1 MKGTDRGKHTS
12 GTNEMTKQ
20 LRDLQ
25 ILICLFIF
33 FGFLNL
39 ALLGKPIDPMAG
51 VFFAV
56 FIVITAVTSWV
67 LKKYYPMGDRLIFLL
82 AILLCSIGIIMLF
95 RLNRGTAVKQ
105 LIWLVIGITMF
116 LCVVLFLKKGLIKYA
131 KYKYVFLAGTIIF
144 MAMATFIGVEIYGA
158 RNWVKIAG
166 YSFQPSEF
174 GKIFLILYL
183 STALQNITSRKQLI
197 QPGLVIVTA
206 LGFMVLQR
214 DLGTAL
220 IIFAVSV
227 TMVYLATSKTL
238 YVLISLG
245 LFGAGG
251 LASYAVFGHIR
262 QRIIIWLHPWDY
274 VYNESYQLVQ
284 SMYAIAMGGLFG
296 RGLGKGHPGYVAVNE
311 SDFIFSVICEEM
323 GLLMG
328 LAILILHFLLFYRSI
343 RSAIHAEN
351 NFTKL
356 LTSGLSV
363 MIAAQT
369 LVIVGGVTG
378 FIPLTGITLPFV
390 SYGGTS
396 LLISF
401 LSLSIIQKVSEGDE
415 DE

>member
-1 MKGTDRGKHTS
+1 
-12 GTNEMTKQ
+12 MTKR
-20 LRDLQ
+20 LKTLQ
-25 ILICLFIF
+25 VLIYLFLF

-39 ALLGKPIDPMAG
+39 SFLGKPIDPIAG

-56 FIVITAVTSWV
+56 LTVIIAVTSWV

-82 AILLCSIGIIMLF
+82 AMLLCSIGLIMLF
-95 RLNRGTAVKQ
+95 RLNQSTALKQ
-105 LIWLVIGITMF
+105 LAWLVIGIVMF
-116 LCVVLFLKKGLIKYA
+116 LFVVLYLKKGLVKYA
-131 KYKYVFLAGTIIF
+131 KYKYIFLAGTILF
-144 MAMATFIGVEIYGA
+144 MAMATFIGVEILGA
-158 RNWVKIAG
+158 KNWVKIG
-166 YSFQPSEF
+166 PYGFQPSEF

-183 STALQNITSRKQLI
+183 STALSNFTSRKQLI
-197 QPGLVIVTA
+197 EPGIVIIIS
-206 LGFMVLQR
+206 LGFMVMQK

-227 TMVYLATSKTL
+227 TMVYLATSKKL
-238 YVLISLG
+238 YVLASLG

-251 LASYAVFGHIR
+251 LASYVVFDHIR
-262 QRIIIWLHPWDY
+262 RRFMIWLNPWDY

-284 SMYAIAMGGLFG
+284 SMYAIAMGGFFG
-296 RGLGKGHPGYVAVNE
+296 RGLGMGHPGYVAVNE

-356 LTSGLSV
+356 LTAGLSV
-363 MIAAQT
+363 MIATQT

-415 DE
+415 EGE

>member
-1 MKGTDRGKHTS
+1 
-12 GTNEMTKQ
+12 MTKR
-20 LRDLQ
+20 LKKLQ
-25 ILICLFIF
+25 FFIYLFVF

-39 ALLGKPIDPMAG
+39 AFLGKPIDSLAG
-51 VFFAV
+51 VFWA
-56 FIVITAVTSWV
+56 VITVIIAVTSWV

-82 AILLCSIGIIMLF
+82 AVLLCSIGMIMLF
-95 RLNRGTAVKQ
+95 RLNKATALKQ
-105 LIWLVIGITMF
+105 LVWLVIGIVMF
-116 LCVVLFLKKGLIKYA
+116 LFVVLYLKKGLIKYA
-131 KYKYVFLAGTIIF
+131 KYKYSFLAGTIIF
-144 MAMATFIGVEIYGA
+144 MAMATFVGVEILGA
-158 RNWVKIAG
+158 KNWVKIG
-166 YSFQPSEF
+166 PYGFQPSEF

-183 STALQNITSRKQLI
+183 STALSDITSRKQLI
-197 QPGLVIVTA
+197 EPGIA
-206 LGFMVLQR
+206 IIISLGFMVLQR

-227 TMVYLATSKTL
+227 TMVYLATSKKL

-251 LASYAVFGHIR
+251 TASYAIFGHIR
-262 QRIIIWLHPWDY
+262 RRFMIWLNPWDY

-296 RGLGKGHPGYVAVNE
+296 RGLGMGHPGYVAVNE

-356 LTSGLSV
+356 LTAGLSV
-363 MIAAQT
+363 MIATQT

-401 LSLSIIQKVSEGDE
+401 LALSIIQKVSEGDE
-415 DE
+415 EIYG

>member
-1 MKGTDRGKHTS
+1 
-12 GTNEMTKQ
+12 MTK
-20 LRDLQ
+20 LLKKLQ
-25 ILICLFIF
+25 FLIYLFVF

-39 ALLGKPIDPMAG
+39 AILSKPVDPMAG
-51 VFFAV
+51 LFWA
-56 FIVITAVTSWV
+56 VITVIIAVTSWV

-82 AILLCSIGIIMLF
+82 AVLLCSIGMIMLF
-95 RLNRGTAVKQ
+95 RLNKTTALKQ
-105 LIWLVIGITMF
+105 LVWLVICIIMF
-116 LCVVLFLKKGLIKYA
+116 LFVVLYLKKGLIKYA
-131 KYKYVFLAGTIIF
+131 KYKYLFLAGTIIF
-144 MAMATFIGVEIYGA
+144 MAMATFIGVEILGA
-158 RNWVKIAG
+158 KNWVRIG
-166 YSFQPSEF
+166 PYGFQPSEF

-183 STALQNITSRKQLI
+183 STALSDITSRKQLI
-197 QPGLVIVTA
+197 EPGITIIIS

-227 TMVYLATSKTL
+227 TMVYLATSKKL

-251 LASYAVFGHIR
+251 AASYAIFGHIR
-262 QRIIIWLHPWDY
+262 RRFMIWLNPWDY

-296 RGLGKGHPGYVAVNE
+296 RGLGLGHPGYVAVNE

-356 LTSGLSV
+356 LTAGLSV
-363 MIAAQT
+363 MIATQT

-401 LSLSIIQKVSEGDE
+401 LALSIIQKVSEGDE
-415 DE
+415 DI

>member
-1 MKGTDRGKHTS
+1 
-12 GTNEMTKQ
+12 MTKR
-20 LRDLQ
+20 LKKLQ
-25 ILICLFIF
+25 FFIYLFVF

-39 ALLGKPIDPMAG
+39 AFLSKPIDPMAG
-51 VFFAV
+51 VFWA
-56 FIVITAVTSWV
+56 VITVIIAVTSWV

-82 AILLCSIGIIMLF
+82 AVLLCSIGLIMLF
-95 RLNRGTAVKQ
+95 RLNKTIALKQ
-105 LIWLVIGITMF
+105 LVWLVIGIVMF
-116 LCVVLFLKKGLIKYA
+116 LFVVLYLKKGLIKYA
-131 KYKYVFLAGTIIF
+131 KYKYLFLAGTIIF
-144 MAMATFIGVEIYGA
+144 MAMATFIGVEILGA
-158 RNWVKIAG
+158 KNWVKIG
-166 YSFQPSEF
+166 PYGFQPSEF

-183 STALQNITSRKQLI
+183 STALSDITSRKQLI
-197 QPGLVIVTA
+197 EPGIAIIVS

-227 TMVYLATSKTL
+227 TMVYLATSKKL

-251 LASYAVFGHIR
+251 AASYAIFGHIR
-262 QRIIIWLHPWDY
+262 RRFMIWLNPWDY

-296 RGLGKGHPGYVAVNE
+296 RGLGMGHPGYVAVNE

-356 LTSGLSV
+356 LTAGLSV
-363 MIAAQT
+363 MIATQT

-401 LSLSIIQKVSEGDE
+401 LALSIIQKVSEGDE
-415 DE
+415 EI

>member
-1 MKGTDRGKHTS
+1 
-12 GTNEMTKQ
+12 MTKRLKVLQ
-20 LRDLQ
+20 L
-25 ILICLFIF
+25 LIYLFIF
-33 FGFLNL
+33 FGFLDL
-39 ALLGKPIDPMAG
+39 AFLGKPIDPMAG
-51 VFFAV
+51 LFFAV
-56 FIVITAVTSWV
+56 IAIIIAVTSWV

-82 AILLCSIGIIMLF
+82 AVLLCSIGLIMLF
-95 RLNRGTAVKQ
+95 RLNRTTALKQ
-105 LIWLVIGITMF
+105 LLWLGAGIAMF
-116 LCVVLFLKKGLIKYA
+116 LFVVLYLKKGLVKYA
-131 KYKYVFLAGTIIF
+131 GYKYIFLAGTIAF
-144 MAMATFIGVEIYGA
+144 MSMATFIGVEILGA
-158 RNWVKIAG
+158 KNWVKIG
-166 YSFQPSEF
+166 PYGFQPSEF

-183 STALQNITSRKQLI
+183 STALPEIKSRKQLI
-197 QPGLVIVTA
+197 EPGLVIIVS
-206 LGFMVLQR
+206 LGFMVLQK

-227 TMVYLATSKTL
+227 TMVYLATSKKL

-251 LASYAVFGHIR
+251 AASYLAFGHIR
-262 QRIIIWLHPWDY
+262 KRFMIWLHPWDY

-296 RGLGKGHPGYVAVNE
+296 RGLGMGHPGYVAVNE

-328 LAILILHFLLFYRSI
+328 LAVLILHFLLFYRSI

-356 LTSGLSV
+356 LTAGLSV
-363 MIAAQT
+363 MTATQA

-396 LLISF
+396 LMISF
-401 LSLSIIQKVSEGDE
+401 LSLSIIQKVSEGDN
-415 DE
+415 

>member
-1 MKGTDRGKHTS
+1 
-12 GTNEMTKQ
+12 MTKR
-20 LRDLQ
+20 LKTLQ
-25 ILICLFIF
+25 FCIYLFVF

-39 ALLGKPIDPMAG
+39 FLLGKPIDPLAG

-56 FIVITAVTSWV
+56 IVFIIALTSRV

-82 AILLCSIGIIMLF
+82 AALLCSVGLIMLF
-95 RLNRGTAVKQ
+95 RLGRTLALKQ
-105 LIWLVIGITMF
+105 LAWLVVGIVMF
-116 LCVVLFLKKGLIKYA
+116 LFVVLYLKKGVIKFS
-131 KYKYVFLAGTIIF
+131 KYKYAFMAGTVLF
-144 MAMATFIGVEIYGA
+144 MSMATFIGVEILGA
-158 RNWVKIAG
+158 KNWVRIG
-166 YSFQPSEF
+166 GFGFQPSEF

-183 STALQNITSRKQLI
+183 ASALSNLTSRKQLI
-197 QPGLVIVTA
+197 EPGVLIIIS
-206 LGFMVLQR
+206 LGFMVIQR

-227 TMVYLATSKTL
+227 TMVYLATSRKL
-238 YVLISLG
+238 YVLISMG
-245 LFGAGG
+245 LFAAGG
-251 LASYAVFGHIR
+251 MASYVMFDHIKR
-262 QRIIIWLHPWDY
+262 RVMIWLHPWDY

-284 SMYAIAMGGLFG
+284 SMYAIATGGLFG
-296 RGLGKGHPGYVAVNE
+296 RGLGLGSPGYVAVNE

-328 LAILILHFLLFYRSI
+328 LAVLILHFLLFYRSI
-343 RSAIHAEN
+343 RSAINAEN

-356 LTSGLSV
+356 LTAGLSV
-363 MIAAQT
+363 MTATQA

-415 DE
+415 LEKL

>member
-1 MKGTDRGKHTS
+1 
-12 GTNEMTKQ
+12 MTKRLRTLQ
-20 LRDLQ
+20 L
-25 ILICLFIF
+25 LIYLFLF

-39 ALLGKPIDPMAG
+39 AFLGKPIDPTAG
-51 VFFAV
+51 VFLG
-56 FIVITAVTSWV
+56 IITAIIAVTSWV

-82 AILLCSIGIIMLF
+82 AAMLCSIGIIMLF
-95 RLNRGTAVKQ
+95 RLDRDTAVKQ
-105 LIWLVIGITMF
+105 LGWLVIGIVMF
-116 LCVVLFLKKGLIKYA
+116 LFVVLYLKKGLVKYA
-131 KYKYVFLAGTIIF
+131 KYKYVFLAGTILF
-144 MAMATFIGVEIYGA
+144 MAMATFIGVEILGA
-158 RNWVKIAG
+158 KNWVKIG
-166 YSFQPSEF
+166 PYYGFQPSEF

-183 STALQNITSRKQLI
+183 STALSHITSRKQLI
-197 QPGLVIVTA
+197 EPGIVIIVA
-206 LGFMVLQR
+206 LGFMVLQK

-220 IIFAVSV
+220 IIFAVAV
-227 TMVYLATSKTL
+227 TMVYLATSKKL

-245 LFGAGG
+245 LFSGGG

-262 QRIIIWLHPWDY
+262 RRFMIWLNPWDY

-296 RGLGKGHPGYVAVNE
+296 RGLGMGHPGYVAVNE

-328 LAILILHFLLFYRSI
+328 LAVLILHFLLFYRSI

-356 LTSGLSV
+356 LTAGLSV
-363 MIAAQT
+363 MTATQA

-401 LSLSIIQKVSEGDE
+401 LALSIIQKVSEGDE
-415 DE
+415 GDTQDG

>member
-1 MKGTDRGKHTS
+1 
-12 GTNEMTKQ
+12 MTKR
-20 LRDLQ
+20 LKTLQ
-25 ILICLFIF
+25 ALIYLFLF

-39 ALLGKPIDPMAG
+39 SFLGKPIDPIAG

-56 FIVITAVTSWV
+56 LTVIIAVTSWV

-82 AILLCSIGIIMLF
+82 AMLLCSIGLIMLF
-95 RLNRGTAVKQ
+95 RLNQSTALKQ
-105 LIWLVIGITMF
+105 LAWLVIGIVMF
-116 LCVVLFLKKGLIKYA
+116 LFVVLYLKKGLVKYA
-131 KYKYVFLAGTIIF
+131 KYKYIFLAGTILF
-144 MAMATFIGVEIYGA
+144 MSMATFIGVEILGA
-158 RNWVKIAG
+158 KNWVKIG
-166 YSFQPSEF
+166 PYGFQPSEF

-183 STALQNITSRKQLI
+183 STALSNFTSRKQLI
-197 QPGLVIVTA
+197 EPGIVIIIS
-206 LGFMVLQR
+206 LGFMVMQK

-227 TMVYLATSKTL
+227 TMVYLATSKKL
-238 YVLISLG
+238 YVLASMG

-251 LASYAVFGHIR
+251 LASYVVFDHIR
-262 QRIIIWLHPWDY
+262 RRFMIWLNPWDY

-284 SMYAIAMGGLFG
+284 SMYAIAMGGFFG
-296 RGLGKGHPGYVAVNE
+296 RGLGMGHPGYVAVNE

-356 LTSGLSV
+356 LTAGLSV
-363 MIAAQT
+363 MIATQT

-415 DE
+415 EGE

>member
-1 MKGTDRGKHTS
+1 
-12 GTNEMTKQ
+12 MTKR
-20 LRDLQ
+20 LKILQ
-25 ILICLFIF
+25 FFIYLFLF

-39 ALLGKPIDPMAG
+39 AFLGNPLDPIAG
-51 VFFAV
+51 VFFCV
-56 FIVITAVTSWV
+56 IVLIISITSKV
-67 LKKYYPMGDRLIFLL
+67 LRKFYPMGDRLIFLL
-82 AILLCSIGIIMLF
+82 AMLLCSIGIIMLF
-95 RLNRGTAVKQ
+95 RLNMASALKQ
-105 LIWLVIGITMF
+105 LIWLVIGILMF
-116 LCVVLFLKKGLIKYA
+116 LFVVLYLKKGLIKFS
-131 KYKYVFLAGTIIF
+131 KYKYIFLAGTIIF
-144 MAMATFIGVEIYGA
+144 MAMATFVGVEILGA
-158 RNWVKIAG
+158 KNWVKIG
-166 YSFQPSEF
+166 PYGFQPSEF

-183 STALQNITSRKQLI
+183 SSALSNITSRKQLI
-197 QPGLVIVTA
+197 QPGIVIIIS
-206 LGFMVLQR
+206 LGFMVLQK

-227 TMVYLATSKTL
+227 TMVYLATSKKL
-238 YVLISLG
+238 YVFISLG
-245 LFGAGG
+245 LFSMGG

-262 QRIIIWLHPWDY
+262 RRFMIWLNPWDY

-296 RGLGKGHPGYVAVNE
+296 RGLGMGHPGYVAVNE

-356 LTSGLSV
+356 LTAGLSV
-363 MIAAQT
+363 MTATQA

-415 DE
+415 EINE

>member
-1 MKGTDRGKHTS
+1 
-12 GTNEMTKQ
+12 MTK
-20 LRDLQ
+20 LLKKLQ
-25 ILICLFIF
+25 FLIYLFVF

-39 ALLGKPIDPMAG
+39 AILSKPVDPMAG
-51 VFFAV
+51 LFWA
-56 FIVITAVTSWV
+56 VITVIIAVTSWV

-82 AILLCSIGIIMLF
+82 AVLLCSIGMIMLF
-95 RLNRGTAVKQ
+95 RLNKTTALKQ
-105 LIWLVIGITMF
+105 LVWLVIGIIMF
-116 LCVVLFLKKGLIKYA
+116 LFVVLYLKKGLIKYA
-131 KYKYVFLAGTIIF
+131 KYKYLFLAGTIIF
-144 MAMATFIGVEIYGA
+144 MAMATFIGVEILGA
-158 RNWVKIAG
+158 KNWVRIG
-166 YSFQPSEF
+166 PYGFQPSEF

-183 STALQNITSRKQLI
+183 STALSDITSRKQLI
-197 QPGLVIVTA
+197 EPGITIIIS

-227 TMVYLATSKTL
+227 TMVYLATSKKL

-251 LASYAVFGHIR
+251 AASYAIFGHIR
-262 QRIIIWLHPWDY
+262 RRFMIWLNPWDY

-296 RGLGKGHPGYVAVNE
+296 RGLGLGHPGYVAVNE

-356 LTSGLSV
+356 LTAGLSV
-363 MIAAQT
+363 MIATQT

-401 LSLSIIQKVSEGDE
+401 LALSIIQKVSEGDE
-415 DE
+415 DI

>member
-1 MKGTDRGKHTS
+1 
-12 GTNEMTKQ
+12 MTKW
-20 LRDLQ
+20 LKKLQ
-25 ILICLFIF
+25 FFIYLFVF

-39 ALLGKPIDPMAG
+39 AILSKPIDPMAG
-51 VFFAV
+51 VFWA
-56 FIVITAVTSWV
+56 VITVIIAVTSWV

-82 AILLCSIGIIMLF
+82 AILLCSIGMIMLF
-95 RLNRGTAVKQ
+95 RLNKATALKQ
-105 LIWLVIGITMF
+105 LVWLVIGIVMF
-116 LCVVLFLKKGLIKYA
+116 LFVVLYLKKGLIKFA
-131 KYKYVFLAGTIIF
+131 KYKYFFLAGTIIF
-144 MAMATFIGVEIYGA
+144 MAMATFIGVEILGA
-158 RNWVKIAG
+158 KNWVKIG
-166 YSFQPSEF
+166 PYGFQPSEF

-183 STALQNITSRKQLI
+183 STALSEITSRKQLI
-197 QPGLVIVTA
+197 EPGIA
-206 LGFMVLQR
+206 IIISLGFMVLQR

-227 TMVYLATSKTL
+227 TMVYLATSKKL

-245 LFGAGG
+245 LFGVGG
-251 LASYAVFGHIR
+251 AASYAIFGHIR
-262 QRIIIWLHPWDY
+262 KRFMIWLNPWDY

-296 RGLGKGHPGYVAVNE
+296 RGLGMGHPGYVAVNE

-356 LTSGLSV
+356 LTAGLSV
-363 MIAAQT
+363 MIATQT

-401 LSLSIIQKVSEGDE
+401 LALSIIQKVSEGDE
-415 DE
+415 EI

>member
-1 MKGTDRGKHTS
+1 
-12 GTNEMTKQ
+12 MTK
-20 LRDLQ
+20 LLKKLQ
-25 ILICLFIF
+25 FLIYLFVF
-33 FGFLNL
+33 AGFMNL
-39 ALLGKPIDPMAG
+39 AILSKPVDPMAG
-51 VFFAV
+51 LFWA
-56 FIVITAVTSWV
+56 VITVIIAVTSWV

-82 AILLCSIGIIMLF
+82 AVLLCSIGLIMLF
-95 RLNRGTAVKQ
+95 RLNKTTALKQ
-105 LIWLVIGITMF
+105 LVWLVIGIIMF
-116 LCVVLFLKKGLIKYA
+116 LFVVLYLKKGLIKYA
-131 KYKYVFLAGTIIF
+131 KYKYLFLAGTIIF
-144 MAMATFIGVEIYGA
+144 MAMATFIGVEILGA
-158 RNWVKIAG
+158 KNWVRIG
-166 YSFQPSEF
+166 PYGFQPSEF

-183 STALQNITSRKQLI
+183 STALSDITSRKQLI
-197 QPGLVIVTA
+197 EPGITIIIS

-227 TMVYLATSKTL
+227 TMVYLATSKKL

-251 LASYAVFGHIR
+251 AASYAIFGHIR
-262 QRIIIWLHPWDY
+262 RRFMIWLNPWDY

-296 RGLGKGHPGYVAVNE
+296 RGLGMGHPGYVAVNE

-356 LTSGLSV
+356 LTAGLSV
-363 MIAAQT
+363 MIATQT

-401 LSLSIIQKVSEGDE
+401 LALSIIQKVSEGDE
-415 DE
+415 DI

>member
-1 MKGTDRGKHTS
+1 
-12 GTNEMTKQ
+12 MTKR
-20 LRDLQ
+20 LKTLQ
-25 ILICLFIF
+25 VLIYLFLF

-39 ALLGKPIDPMAG
+39 SFLGKPIDPIAG

-56 FIVITAVTSWV
+56 LTVIIAVTSWV

-82 AILLCSIGIIMLF
+82 AMLLCSIGLIMLF
-95 RLNRGTAVKQ
+95 RLNQSTALKQ
-105 LIWLVIGITMF
+105 LVWLVIGIVMF
-116 LCVVLFLKKGLIKYA
+116 LFVVLYLKKGLVKYA
-131 KYKYVFLAGTIIF
+131 KYKYIFLAGTILF
-144 MAMATFIGVEIYGA
+144 MAMATFIGVEILGA
-158 RNWVKIAG
+158 KNWVKIG
-166 YSFQPSEF
+166 PYGFQPSEF

-183 STALQNITSRKQLI
+183 STALSNFTSRKQLI
-197 QPGLVIVTA
+197 EPGIVIIIS
-206 LGFMVLQR
+206 LGFMVMQK

-227 TMVYLATSKTL
+227 TMVYLATSKKL
-238 YVLISLG
+238 YVLASLG

-251 LASYAVFGHIR
+251 LASYVVFDHIR
-262 QRIIIWLHPWDY
+262 RRFMIWLNPWDY

-284 SMYAIAMGGLFG
+284 SMYAIAMGGFFG
-296 RGLGKGHPGYVAVNE
+296 RGLGMGHPGYVAVNE

-356 LTSGLSV
+356 LTAGLSV
-363 MIAAQT
+363 MIATQT

-415 DE
+415 EGE

>member
-1 MKGTDRGKHTS
+1 
-12 GTNEMTKQ
+12 MTKRLRTLQ
-20 LRDLQ
+20 L
-25 ILICLFIF
+25 LIYLFLF

-39 ALLGKPIDPMAG
+39 AFLGKPIDPTAG
-51 VFFAV
+51 VFFG
-56 FIVITAVTSWV
+56 VITAIIAVTSWV

-82 AILLCSIGIIMLF
+82 AAMLCSIGIIMLF
-95 RLNRGTAVKQ
+95 RLDRDTAVKQ
-105 LIWLVIGITMF
+105 LGWLVIGIVMF
-116 LCVVLFLKKGLIKYA
+116 LFVVLYLKKGLVKYA
-131 KYKYVFLAGTIIF
+131 KYRYVFLAGTILF
-144 MAMATFIGVEIYGA
+144 MAMATFIGVEILGA
-158 RNWVKIAG
+158 KNWVRIG
-166 YSFQPSEF
+166 TTYGFQPSEF

-183 STALQNITSRKQLI
+183 STALSHITSRKQLI
-197 QPGLVIVTA
+197 EPGIVIIVA
-206 LGFMVLQR
+206 LGFMVLQK

-220 IIFAVSV
+220 IIFAVAV
-227 TMVYLATSKTL
+227 TMVYLATSKKL

-245 LFGAGG
+245 LFSGGG

-262 QRIIIWLHPWDY
+262 RRFMIWLNPWDY

-296 RGLGKGHPGYVAVNE
+296 RGLGMGHPGYVAVNE

-328 LAILILHFLLFYRSI
+328 LAVLILHFLLFYRSI

-356 LTSGLSV
+356 LTAGLSV
-363 MIAAQT
+363 MIATQA

-401 LSLSIIQKVSEGDE
+401 LALSIIQKVSEGDE
-415 DE
+415 GDTQDG

>member
-1 MKGTDRGKHTS
+1 
-12 GTNEMTKQ
+12 MTKRLKILQ
-20 LRDLQ
+20 L
-25 ILICLFIF
+25 LIYLFIF

-39 ALLGKPIDPMAG
+39 AFLGKPIDPMAG
-51 VFFAV
+51 LFFAV
-56 FIVITAVTSWV
+56 ITVIVAVTSWV

-82 AILLCSIGIIMLF
+82 AALLCSIGLIMLF
-95 RLNRGTAVKQ
+95 RLNRTTALKQ
-105 LIWLVIGITMF
+105 LLWLGAGIAVF
-116 LCVVLFLKKGLIKYA
+116 LFVVLYLKKGLVKYA
-131 KYKYVFLAGTIIF
+131 GYKYVFLAGTIAF
-144 MAMATFIGVEIYGA
+144 MSMATYIGVEILGA
-158 RNWVKIAG
+158 KNWVKFG
-166 YSFQPSEF
+166 PYGFQPSEF

-183 STALQNITSRKQLI
+183 STALPEIKSRKQLI
-197 QPGLVIVTA
+197 EPGLVIIIS
-206 LGFMVLQR
+206 LGFMVLQK

-227 TMVYLATSKTL
+227 TMVYLATAKKL

-251 LASYAVFGHIR
+251 TASYLAFGHIR
-262 QRIIIWLHPWDY
+262 KRFMIWLHPWDY

-296 RGLGKGHPGYVAVNE
+296 RGLGMGHPGYVAVNE

-328 LAILILHFLLFYRSI
+328 LAVLILHFLLFYRSI

-356 LTSGLSV
+356 LTAGLSV
-363 MIAAQT
+363 MTATQA

-396 LLISF
+396 LMISF
-401 LSLSIIQKVSEGDE
+401 LSLSIIQKVSEGDN
-415 DE
+415 

>member
-1 MKGTDRGKHTS
+1 
-12 GTNEMTKQ
+12 MTRRLKTLQ
-20 LRDLQ
+20 L
-25 ILICLFIF
+25 LIYLFIF

-39 ALLGKPIDPMAG
+39 ALLDKPVDPMAG
-51 VFFAV
+51 VFWA
-56 FIVITAVTSWV
+56 VITVIIAVTSWV

-82 AILLCSIGIIMLF
+82 AILLSSIGLIMLF
-95 RLNRGTAVKQ
+95 RLNKTTALKQ
-105 LIWLVIGITMF
+105 LVWLVIGIVMF
-116 LCVVLFLKKGLIKYA
+116 LFVVLYLKKGLIKFA
-131 KYKYVFLAGTIIF
+131 KYKYAFLAGTIIF
-144 MAMATFIGVEIYGA
+144 MSMATFIGVEIYGA
-158 RNWVKIAG
+158 KNWVKIG
-166 YSFQPSEF
+166 PYGFQPSEF
-174 GKIFLILYL
+174 GKIFLLLYL
-183 STALQNITSRKQLI
+183 STALSEITSRKQLI
-197 QPGLVIVTA
+197 EPGIVIIIS

-220 IIFAVSV
+220 IIFAISV
-227 TMVYLATSKTL
+227 TMVFLATSKKL

-245 LFGAGG
+245 LFCVGGAV
-251 LASYAVFGHIR
+251 SYAVFGHIR
-262 QRIIIWLHPWDY
+262 KRFMIWINPWGY
-274 VYNESYQLVQ
+274 VYNESYQVVQ

-296 RGLGKGHPGYVAVNE
+296 RGLGMGHPEYVAVNE

-356 LTSGLSV
+356 LTAGLSV
-363 MIAAQT
+363 MIATQT

-401 LSLSIIQKVSEGDE
+401 LALSIIQKVSEGDE
-415 DE
+415 EF

>member
-1 MKGTDRGKHTS
+1 
-12 GTNEMTKQ
+12 MTKK
-20 LRDLQ
+20 LRMIQ
-25 ILICLFIF
+25 ISIYLFLF

-39 ALLGKPIDPMAG
+39 AFLGKPIDLLAG

-56 FIVITAVTSWV
+56 MVTIIALTTWI

-82 AILLCSIGIIMLF
+82 AILLCSIGTIMLF
-95 RLNRGTAVKQ
+95 RLDKAIAVKQ
-105 LIWLVIGITMF
+105 LVWIVIGIF
-116 LCVVLFLKKGLIKYA
+116 LFLVIVLYLKKGLVKFSKYR
-131 KYKYVFLAGTIIF
+131 YVFLTGSIIF
-144 MAMATFIGVEIYGA
+144 MAMATFFGVEIMGA
-158 RNWVKIAG
+158 KNWIKIG
-166 YSFQPSEF
+166 SFGFQPSEF

-183 STALQNITSRKQLI
+183 STALSNLTSRKQLI
-197 QPGLVIVTA
+197 EPGIVISIA
-206 LGFMVLQR
+206 LGFMVIQK

-220 IIFAVSV
+220 IIFAISV
-227 TMVYLATSKTL
+227 TMVYLATSKKL

-245 LFGAGG
+245 LFSAGG
-251 LASYAVFGHIR
+251 LASYAMFEHIR
-262 QRIIIWLHPWDY
+262 RRFMIWLNPWDY
-274 VYNESYQLVQ
+274 VFNESYQVVQ

-296 RGLGKGHPGYVAVNE
+296 TGLGMGHPGYVAVNQ

-328 LAILILHFLLFYRSI
+328 FAILILHFLLFYRSI
-343 RSAIHAEN
+343 RSAMHAEN

-356 LTSGLSV
+356 LASGLSV
-363 MIAAQT
+363 MIATQT

-396 LLISF
+396 MLISF

-415 DE
+415 NG